1 MLKRVAATALIA
13 VLAAGCASG
22 GTKEK
27 TAEAPAAAPAK
38 PAAKPTAAPT
48 VEKPP
53 SDEAKSNVRRKTE
66 IIAALAGTRIPGEG
80 EVKPSAPPEIVV
92 DAKTGLR
99 LERIPK
105 SQAVYLKDGQVY
117 HRVAAKG
124 LGIPLVREDAEAYY
138 VEAPPE
144 KKPVEPGEDEVEDPN
159 LAEILEYP
167 ASEGEVVAPPATA
180 RRVRFEERSEGLP
193 KNGFWRTNM
202 DLADL
207 DGDGMPEIVTP
218 PPRLTAGGPRVF
230 KADGVRWKE
239 IRPEVS
245 DSEGAHF
252 GYGGVAVGDMNA
264 DGRPD
269 IVAIGHLA
277 GITILFNEGD
287 WKFRADD
294 KGLPLEMSGRSVAVG
309 DLNGDGR
316 LDVVAQSDES
326 EYTRKKRRD
335 DLEKAGLRPPS
346 GAATADAYVPGV
358 DTRYFLAQADGSYRE
373 SHAGLELSCYGYSL
387 ALQAKPVDG
396 GAPYLATS
404 CRYSGRTQI
413 LYSFDGQ
420 KSSFVRSGLE
430 VVERFGYHIAAAVG
444 TYQGKPAAYATYF
457 KTSPEGAVPS
467 FTGHGISV
475 YYRDGTEWKSRRVLK
490 TVQSPPWDLGGIA
503 VGDLDGDGLDDV
515 VLADD
520 QSARLRV
527 FFQTTKGDFEEL
539 ATELQ
544 PKTRN
549 HATSVRIADLD
560 GDGRRDVVLM
570 YEFRSSDRSRSG
582 GIRTFMNRLP

>member
-1 MLKRVAATALIA
+1 MKRVAATALIA

-27 TAEAPAAAPAK
+27 TAEAPVAK
-38 PAAKPTAAPT
+38 PAAAPTA
-48 VEKPP
+48 EQPP
-53 SDEAKSNVRRKTE
+53 SADDKANARRKAE
-66 IIAALAGTRIPGEG
+66 LIAALSGKRLPEEG
-80 EVKPSAPPEIVV
+80 KEAKPSAPPEIVV

-99 LERIPK
+99 LEKIPK
-105 SQAVYLKDGQVY
+105 SREVFVKDGQVY

-124 LGIPLVREDAEAYY
+124 LGIPLVREDAGAYY

-144 KKPVEPGEDEVEDPN
+144 PKQGEPGEEEVEDPN
-159 LAEILEYP
+159 LADIVEYP

-180 RRVRFEERSEGLP
+180 RRIRFEEQSEGLP
-193 KNGFWRTNM
+193 RNGFWRTNM

-218 PPRLTAGGPRVF
+218 PPRLTYGGPRIF
-230 KADGVRWKE
+230 KADGPRWKE
-239 IRPEVS
+239 IRAEIP
-245 DSEGAHF
+245 DSPGAHF

-277 GITILFNEGD
+277 GITILFNEGS

-294 KGLPLEMSGRSVAVG
+294 RGLPLEMSGRSVAVG

-335 DLEKAGLRPPS
+335 DLEKAGLRPPA
-346 GAATADAYVPGV
+346 GPAAADAYVPGV
-358 DTRYFLAQADGSYRE
+358 DTRYFLAQADGTYLE

-387 ALQAKPVDG
+387 ALQTKPADG
-396 GAPYLATS
+396 GAPFLATS

-413 LYSFDGQ
+413 LYSFDAQ

-430 VVERFGYHIAAAVG
+430 VVERYGYHIAAAGG

-457 KTSPEGAVPS
+457 KTSPEGAVPP

-475 YYRDGTEWKSRRVLK
+475 YYRDGAEWKSRRVLK
-490 TVQSPPWDLGGIA
+490 TVQSPPWDLGGLA
-503 VGDLDGDGLDDV
+503 VGDLDGDGRDDV

-520 QSARLRV
+520 GTARLRV
-527 FFQTTKGDFEEL
+527 FFQTEKGDFEEL
-539 ATELQ
+539 AVELQ

-560 GDGRRDVVLM
+560 GDGRRDIVLM